1 MSDTGTS
8 KIPAPLIAPENWPF
22 WDAASEQRLLIKRCR
37 SCSRFHWYPRGLCPF
52 CLSGETEW
60 VESSGSGAIYSHT
73 VITGVAPV
81 ILAYVRL
88 EEGITL
94 LTNLV
99 CEADQACIGRKVSVV
114 FVSAENGQKV
124 PMFKLAGE
132 I

>member
-1 MSDTGTS
+1 MSDAGTS
-8 KIPAPLIAPENWPF
+8 RTPAPLIAPENRPF

-37 SCSRFHWYPRGLCPF
+37 SCSRFHWYPRGRCPF

-60 VESSGSGAIYSHT
+60 VESSGSGEIYSYT

-88 EEGITL
+88 DEGITL

-99 CEADQACIGRKVSVV
+99 CETDQASIGKKVSVV